1 LRALL
6 SSSLLVLPLVSNASA
21 QVAPPPLDTVR
32 VPRPTN
38 LRAAVLNEPLAL
50 QLGKALFWDEQ
61 LGSDGRTACAT
72 CHHHAGADSR
82 AVNSIH
88 PGRNGTFQAAPLGG
102 TIQSSRFPIR
112 TDDVVGSQG
121 VALHDFL
128 GIVPGSAIDAGA
140 PADSV
145 FGTLPQVTGRNTPTV
160 INSVFFQVQFWD
172 GRAAG
177 VFNGRTID
185 GSPATVLQARPDG
198 SVIPVSLRFLNSTA
212 ASQAVGPP
220 DSSVEMAWAGRTL
233 IDLGKKMLPLQPLGL
248 QRVHAEDSL
257 LASLRDP
264 AGTGLATTYRSM
276 IEGAFQAR
284 WWRSTAIFDRA
295 GNIVGRG
302 TPTGPDEFSLM
313 EMNFSLFFGLAIQ
326 LYEAT
331 LISSDAP
338 IDRFA
343 RGDLEALTQRQKD
356 GLTLF
361 TTTLRCNRCHGGSEF
376 TNASFNVGGDRSA
389 LANIGVEPF
398 EDDAGDGTGEF
409 KTPSLRNVEL
419 TGPYFHNGQFA
430 TLRQVTTFYSRG
442 GDETNP
448 ELVPL
453 DLSDTQKLALVD
465 FLVSLTDERVRFR
478 RAPFD
483 HPSLTPINGTPLE
496 EVGAAGAS
504 TPLSG
509 FLGLSPFSG
518 FGNF

>member
-1 LRALL
+1 LA
-6 SSSLLVLPLVSNASA
+6 SVLVLPLSFSSA
-21 QVAPPPLDTVR
+21 QTPPPPLDTVR

-82 AVNSIH
+82 NVNTMH
-88 PGRNGTFQAAPLGG
+88 PGANGTFQSVVLGG
-102 TIQSSRFPIR
+102 ALTASRFPIR
-112 TDDVVGSQG
+112 NDDVVGSQG
-121 VALHDFL
+121 VVLHDFL
-128 GIVPGSAIDAGA
+128 GIAPASAIDVGA
-140 PADSV
+140 ARGSV
-145 FGTLPQVTGRNTPTV
+145 FGALPQVTRRNTPST
-160 INSVFFQVQFWD
+160 INAIFNQVQFWD
-172 GRAAG
+172 GRAVG

-185 GSPATVLQARPDG
+185 GSPATVLQARADG
-198 SVIPVSLRFLNSTA
+198 SILPVSLRFDFASA
-212 ASQAVGPP
+212 AAQAVGPP
-220 DSSVEMAWAGRTL
+220 DSEVEMAWAGRKL
-233 IDLGKKMLPLQPLGL
+233 ADLGKKMLTLKPLGL
-248 QRVHAEDSL
+248 QRVHAQDSL
-257 LASLRDP
+257 LGALRDP
-264 AGTGLATTYRSM
+264 SGIGLATSYRSL
-276 IEGAFQAR
+276 IEGAFQPR
-284 WWRSTAIFDRA
+284 WWRSNAILDRA

-302 TPTGPDEFSLM
+302 TPVGPDQFSLT
-313 EMNFSLFFGLAIQ
+313 EMNFSMFFGLAIQ

-331 LISSDAP
+331 LVSSDAP

-343 RGDLEALTQRQKD
+343 RGDVNAMTQRQKD

-389 LANIGVEPF
+389 LASVGVEPF
-398 EDDAGDGTGEF
+398 ADDAGDGLGEF

-430 TLRQVTTFYSRG
+430 TLRQVVAFYNHG
-442 GDETNP
+442 GDEPNT

-453 DLSDTQKLALVD
+453 NLSELQKLSLVD

-483 HPSLTPINGTPLE
+483 HPSLTPVNGVPLT
-496 EVGAAGAS
+496 EVGAAGAAA
-504 TPLSG
+504 PLPT
-509 FLGLSPFSG
+509 FLGLSPFQG
-518 FGNF
+518 F